1 MEEQQVLCRGKYE
14 VVQYYLCV
22 CLVKNYM
29 KEGEEK
35 EEEEVDEE

>member
-1 MEEQQVLCRGKYE
+1 MKW
-14 VVQYYLCV
+14 VQYYYCV
-22 CLVKNYM
+22 FLVKNYL